1 VRDLQVA
8 SALSNHS
15 VPPPFW
21 HGHPRPRSAVSMS
34 RSNVTPSERVAQS
47 PHLREPLALA
57 AGARPSGRFSSIK
70 PLSSASSLAR
80 SPSPPERGLYEPQQC
95 DAIRTCCSISS
106 PWRTSGPRPRCAT
119 FRSLPRGG
127 RSRLN
132 RYPASA
138 ETPERGR
145 PRPQQCDTI
154 RTCCSISL
162 PLRTSGPRPRCAT
175 FRSLHRDGPPRLN
188 LYPTSAETPERGRPR
203 PQQGGKLRACRVFS
217 DVQPHAAAS
226 PPTVRDL
233 KVASA

>member
-1 VRDLQVA
+1 MSYPSRAA
-8 SALSNHS
+8 SSRLCT
-15 VPPPFW
+15 V
-21 HGHPRPRSAVSMS
+21 PRSAVSMS

-119 FRSLPRGG
+119 FRSL
-127 RSRLN
+127 
-132 RYPASA
+132 
-138 ETPERGR
+138 
-145 PRPQQCDTI
+145 
-154 RTCCSISL
+154 
-162 PLRTSGPRPRCAT
+162 
-175 FRSLHRDGPPRLN
+175 HRDGPPRLN